1 MLGYLPAYERKSK
14 VFQEI
19 MKAAAKEV
27 DQEYVDIK
35 SLSNQL
41 LINTATWGLAIYEQE
56 LGIQTD
62 INKSYEERRNAII
75 AKWRGIGKIDKNL
88 IRLIAESYAV
98 GDVSVA
104 FNNAIII
111 YLLGVNETMI
121 GMKDLLNSI
130 EEIKPAHLRLQ
141 VIYVYIT
148 YGELRPS
155 TYGSLGSFTYRQ
167 IKNHDF

>member
-1 MLGYLPAYERKSK
+1 MIGYLPTYERKSK

-75 AKWRGIGKIDKNL
+75 AKWRGIGKVDKNL
-88 IRLIAESYAV
+88 IQLITESYAV
-98 GDVSVA
+98 GDVSVV
-104 FNNAIII
+104 FNHAITI

-141 VIYVYIT
+141 IIYVYIT
-148 YGELRPS
+148 YGELSPS
-155 TYGSLGSFTYRQ
+155 TYGDLRSFTYRQ